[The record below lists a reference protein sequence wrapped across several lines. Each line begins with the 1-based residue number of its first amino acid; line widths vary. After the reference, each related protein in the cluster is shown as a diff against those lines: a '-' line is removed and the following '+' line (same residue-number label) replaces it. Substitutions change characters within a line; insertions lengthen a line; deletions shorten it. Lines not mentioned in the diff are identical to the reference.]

1 MKKIITLVISLIIFF
16 GLYSIELNNNEKEW
30 LKDRKV
36 FKILISNNNA
46 PYEYI
51 NEKNEAEGINIDIY
65 KRIFN
70 RLNKKVVFVS
80 EDDYSYDIDCI
91 SSLSRTDRNKE
102 ISTSTPFKIK
112 YYIISIDKDFD
123 LKSINRVYMINQDI
137 LFNTFPE
144 LSTKSLF
151 IYSDILSAYHSFIKD
166 KSAILIV
173 DNLRLSQIDKFFSH
187 SENIIYT
194 HKVDKE
200 IESFLWLKNEDKIL
214 YNIISKLINEMLI
227 HNEIT
232 EIITQWENTI
242 NDKVLFYHYYKRILT
257 IFSVFL
263 VLFVFVVVLIF
274 KFKVLKKGLI
284 NSVYQTIN
292 RNKELMIENQD
303 LSFSIREMEKQS
315 INVLDSINNI
325 AITMDLKG
333 NIKYINNSVLNILG
347 YTPQSLIG
355 TNIGDIISYED
366 KMKLLSINQETYAKT
381 KNEIIIQSIEG
392 FQKTF
397 IYTTNFSKEVKG
409 QSSINCILQDITER
423 IELNNRLEAYTN
435 HLEDLVRQRTQVL
448 KQSEERFRFIVEHA
462 FDGIFLMQNY
472 MIQLANLSF
481 YQTTGL
487 NKDNISD
494 NNFSFINLIPEDDRI
509 NFIKQFQQRKEDNED
524 SFIIVH
530 RILINPNK
538 SIEVETHF
546 TSINYNDKILD
557 LGMMHDIEEK
567 KDRERELIEHEKF
580 LTVSSFAVTAN
591 DKINSPLNA
600 ILGYTELL
608 DLQIKE
614 KTVTQEKAF
623 NNIYLSIS
631 IIQKILNRLR
641 SITDVTMKSYNLED
655 LKMLTIDE
663 ENYSEDDGG
672 NNE

>member
-1 MKKIITLVISLIIFF
+1 MKKIFLFISIITLFIQIR
-16 GLYSIELNNNEKEW
+16 GLELNNNEKEW

-36 FKILISNNNA
+36 FKILISTNNA
-46 PYEYI
+46 PYEFI
-51 NEKNEAEGINIDIY
+51 NENNEAEGINIDIY

-80 EDDYSYDIDCI
+80 EEDYSYDIDCI
-91 SSLSRTDRNKE
+91 SSLSKTDKIKE
-102 ISTSTPFKIK
+102 ISTSIPFKIK
-112 YYIISIDKDFD
+112 YYVISIDKEFN
-123 LKSINRVYMINQDI
+123 LNTINHVYMINQEI

-144 LSTKSLF
+144 LSSKSLF

-194 HKVDKE
+194 HKIEKE
-200 IESFLWLKNEDKIL
+200 IDSFLWLKNEDKIL
-214 YNIISKLINEMLI
+214 YNIISKLINDMLS

-232 EIITQWENTI
+232 EIIGKWENTI
-242 NDKVLFYHYYKRILT
+242 NDKVLFFHYYKRIVT
-257 IFSVFL
+257 IFS
-263 VLFVFVVVLIF
+263 LFIILFIFVVFLIF
-274 KFKVLKKGLI
+274 KFKILKKGLI

-333 NIKYINNSVLNILG
+333 NIKYINNSVLSILG
-347 YTPQSLIG
+347 YTPQSLAG
-355 TNIGDIISYED
+355 TNIGDLVSYED
-366 KMKLLSINQETYAKT
+366 KIKLLSINQDTFSKS
-381 KNEIIIQSIEG
+381 KNEVIIQSIEG

-472 MIQLANLSF
+472 VLQLANLSF

-487 NKDNISD
+487 NKDDIND
-494 NNFSFINLIPEDDRI
+494 NNFSFINLIPEEDRLT
-509 NFIKQFQQRKEDNED
+509 FIKQFQQRKEDNED

-530 RILINPNK
+530 RLLINTGS

-546 TSINYNDKILD
+546 TSISYNDKILD
-557 LGMMHDIEEK
+557 LGMMHDIAEK

-580 LTVSSFAVTAN
+580 LTVSSFAITAN

-608 DLQIKE
+608 DIQITD
-614 KTVTQEKAF
+614 KTSTQEKAF
-623 NNIYLSIS
+623 TNIYLSIS

-663 ENYSEDDGG
+663 ENYSEEDGG
-672 NNE
+672 KDE